1 VIRAQPLHLV
11 QLLQPPV
18 RAGIRDLCAAAPGAC
33 LRFDEELR
41 FFLVPRN
48 RRLPGVRVACDGTST
63 VGHLVESLGVPL
75 TEVGAIAVNG
85 RPVSTSV
92 RPGDGDVVDVGAVTR
107 PQRLPAG
114 PLRFLLDVHL
124 GTVARRLRLLG
135 VDAAY
140 SNAADDDELIAAANE
155 QDRVLLTQDRGL
167 LRRRSLRRGGYVRG
181 AKPDEQLAD
190 VLDPFA
196 PPLAPWTICSACNG
210 RLTAVPKTDVEQ
222 ELQPGTRRTYDVFA
236 RCPDCGRVYWRGAH
250 SRRLGRIVAAATASD
265 PGSQFR

>member
-1 VIRAQPLHLV
+1 MGEL
-11 QLLQPPV
+11 
-18 RAGIRDLCAAAPGAC
+18 GAC

-41 FFLVPRN
+41 FFLAPRN
-48 RRLPGVRVACDGTST
+48 RRLPGVWVACDGTST

-85 RPVSTSV
+85 QHAPASA
-92 RPGDGDVVDVGAVTR
+92 RPGDGSVVDVAPVAR

-124 GTVARRLRLLG
+124 GTLARRLRLLG

-140 SNAADDDELIAAANE
+140 SNDADDDELIAAANE

-167 LRRRSLRRGGYVRG
+167 LRRRILRRGGYVRG
-181 AKPDEQLAD
+181 TKPDEQLGD
-190 VLDPFA
+190 VLDRFA

-210 RLTAVPKTDVEQ
+210 RLSAVPKTDVEQ
-222 ELQPGTRRTYDVFA
+222 YLQPGTRRTYDVFA
-236 RCPDCGRVYWRGAH
+236 QCTDCGRVYWRGAH
-250 SRRLGRIVAAATASD
+250 SRRLERIVAAATAGDRRSRS
-265 PGSQFR
+265 G